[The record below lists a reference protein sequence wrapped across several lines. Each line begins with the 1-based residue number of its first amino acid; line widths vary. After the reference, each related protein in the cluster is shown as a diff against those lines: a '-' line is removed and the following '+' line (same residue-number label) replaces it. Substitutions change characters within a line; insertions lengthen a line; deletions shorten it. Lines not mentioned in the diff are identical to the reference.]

1 MIANIIDG
9 RTYKIRKIVQYEEY
23 SFSWDVNFSTTSTLT
38 VLEDPD
44 LTQGDFILAFD
55 PDGQVAFRGIA
66 TGRASISNGVYTIQM
81 KQVQNLFDRDVFA
94 KFFGMLS
101 SFGLEYVLAR
111 EINYEFNNT
120 ADPLV
125 DLAYLE
131 ATPGSSTAYAKV
143 IPTENGIYNIKTLL
157 GNLLENDG
165 IFTRFSF
172 GADEL
177 TVTVEKPTFETYNL
191 NLTGVSDVFEVDET
205 YAIDVLAKL
214 NVRWKIPDNETE
226 GYVGA
231 LSYPK
236 YYFLSTGRITQD
248 KTDERRLTGAVDAA
262 YIEQDTY
269 DGMLEEVREI
279 FRARNSYSHKII
291 AKIYSASKAY
301 PWGDLEVGRPVG
313 LKSRGRTF
321 NSIVTGLAKQ
331 SGQPWYTVTFGALPV
346 YLTDKLRNRRL

>member
-23 SFSWDVNFSTTSTLT
+23 SFSWDVNFSSTSTIT

-55 PDGQVAFRGIA
+55 QDGQVAFQGIA
-66 TGRASISNGVYTIQM
+66 TGRATISNGVYTIQM
-81 KQVQNLFDRDVFA
+81 KQIQNLFDRDVFT

-131 ATPGSSTAYAKV
+131 ATSGSSTAYAKK

-157 GNLLENDG
+157 GNILENDG
-165 IFTRFSF
+165 FFTRFNF
-172 GADEL
+172 GDSQL
-177 TVTVEKPTFETYNL
+177 TVTVEHPTFETYNL

-214 NVRWKIPDNETE
+214 NVRWKIPDSEYD
-226 GYVGA
+226 GYYGA
-231 LSYPK
+231 TTYLTYF
-236 YYFLSTGRITQD
+236 FLSTGRITQD
-248 KTDERRLTGAVDAA
+248 QDDARRLTGQVDAV

-269 DGMLEEVREI
+269 AGMLAEVTEQ
-279 FRARNSYSHKII
+279 FRAQNSYSHKIT
-291 AKIYSASKAY
+291 AKIYTGSKAY
-301 PWGDLEVGRPVG
+301 PWGDLEVGRPVN

-321 NSIVTGLAKQ
+321 SSIVTGIAKQ